1 MNSHMRCSCFC
12 REGCNILAMVV
23 AAVQVVTVPLF
34 GKKNGTVCNCVLWF
48 YPTLLLLA
56 FILLCLH
63 HSVGCTSQSLTSFDM
78 FFQMQNQSTWWPSNQ
93 SQLTMWRN
101 TAQVCWQLHVGF
113 KLINRPTHSLTL
125 YSLVPTG
132 KVNLEKP
139 LHLVIGSISPT
150 AVLLS
155 WGNYLKTPYE
165 GNIMNECLED
175 GWLTSLVVPMLIAC
189 FV

>member
-1 MNSHMRCSCFC
+1 MCGRKVGEGGGNNTRHDIITITECRIPHVSASMNSHMRCSCFC

-34 GKKNGTVCNCVLWF
+34 EKKGTVCNCVLWF

-93 SQLTMWRN
+93 SQLTM
-101 TAQVCWQLHVGF
+101 
-113 KLINRPTHSLTL
+113 
-125 YSLVPTG
+125 
-132 KVNLEKP
+132 
-139 LHLVIGSISPT
+139 
-150 AVLLS
+150 
-155 WGNYLKTPYE
+155 
-165 GNIMNECLED
+165 
-175 GWLTSLVVPMLIAC
+175 
-189 FV
+189 